1 MLAFIG
7 MGSMELLFIVVAS
20 AVIVVPFWRI
30 FAKAG
35 FPGALALL
43 MLVPVANLIMLFI
56 LAFMEWPALRGKSG
70 G

>member
-7 MGSMELLFIVVAS
+7 MARWSCFFVVAS